1 MEGKDGTLLTSDEF
15 EVAAS
20 MFAEVVAGS
29 GKITSRQQLSLILGI
44 FSRMSCMKIGVGT
57 AYYPE
62 TVVIVSISPV
72 VLVLWGLLFVVG
84 LVVYLREIC
93 VGTKVFIPS
102 TAWDWFAVGARECLG
117 DEDSSCSDR
126 PANQNYAARYGL
138 GKHWVN
144 DLDGVITQP
153 MRWTRVQHKYEGG
166 AINGKEPTSQSKGS
180 ATWETLV

>member
-1 MEGKDGTLLTSDEF
+1 MQGKDGTLLASDEF
-15 EVAAS
+15 KAAAS

-29 GKITSRQQLSLILGI
+29 GTISSRQQLALVLGI

-62 TVVIVSISPV
+62 TVVIVSISRV

-102 TAWDWFAVGARECLG
+102 TAWDWFAVGARECLR
-117 DEDSSCSDR
+117 DEGSSCSNR
-126 PANQNYAARYGL
+126 PAHHNYATRYGL
-138 GKHWVN
+138 GKPWVN
-144 DLDGVITQP
+144 DRDRIITQP
-153 MRWTRVQHKYEGG
+153 MSWTRVQHKYEGG
-166 AINGKEPTSQSKGS
+166 AINGEKPT
-180 ATWETLV
+180 TWKTLL